1 LLPKEE
7 ENFCAAAKNN
17 KSPAQQIKRAPRSG
31 KVFLPFNKKRKKARR
46 AYQKAPEKIDTITK
60 NNNKRSPRSGKVF
73 LPSNKKRKRAPRSG
87 LYKTVPVPKFCTS
100 LVTPDPAASLGA
112 MILFAQLEAA
122 T

>member
-31 KVFLPFNKKRKKARR
+31 KVFLPSNKKRKKARR

-60 NNNKRSPRSGKVF
+60 NNNKRSPRSGFFF
-73 LPSNKKRKRAPRSG
+73 LPSNKKEKKPRAAAFIKPS
-87 LYKTVPVPKFCTS
+87 LYPNSAHPWLPPT
-100 LVTPDPAASLGA
+100 L
-112 MILFAQLEAA
+112 QRR
-122 T
+122 